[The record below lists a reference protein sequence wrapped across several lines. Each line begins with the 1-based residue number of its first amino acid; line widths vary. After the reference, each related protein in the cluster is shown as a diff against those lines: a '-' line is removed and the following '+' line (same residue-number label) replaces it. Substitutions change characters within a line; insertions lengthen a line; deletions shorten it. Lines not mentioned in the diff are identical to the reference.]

1 MKQIYILLALSVSLM
16 STAQTS
22 ELFISKYGEGTSNN
36 KFLEIYNG
44 TGATVN
50 LDNYAFPTV
59 ANDPTVVG
67 EYEFWNK
74 FAAGATIAD
83 GDVYV
88 IAHGS
93 ADPAILAEADETF
106 NFLSNGDDG
115 LALVLDNGTWNDADM
130 DGNVDAGE
138 MTGFTI
144 LDWLGDWNG
153 DPGSGWDVAGV
164 TTATANNTLTRKS
177 SVCGPNNDWDSS
189 RGYDA
194 MTMTTSAA
202 AAEWIV
208 TGSNSG
214 WGTLGSFSGCST
226 TPVVTITFP
235 SDGAVL
241 ASGTT
246 TADITFNAQNAPAT
260 STFDIDVDGTITTGV
275 TSPFQIPVQDGGS
288 YSVTVSLINSGS
300 AIATDSSNFTVSLP
314 CDLQIGTI
322 LETCQTSTSGVDLYD
337 VTIDFT
343 GGGTSTYTIDTAG
356 NGTLGGDDPSTVN
369 SGQITITGINEG
381 TNFTITFTG
390 DPVNSNCNFTRS
402 ITSPACIGTITC
414 ANAGD
419 IIITE
424 IMQNPAAVSDNA
436 GEYFEVY
443 NTTASPIDLQGYEI
457 IDESGSATERHTI
470 STLIVP
476 ANGYAVL
483 GLNGDVNTNGGVTVD
498 YVYSGVSLG
507 NGTDGI
513 ILDCTG
519 TVIDQVI
526 WDNGATF
533 PDPSGISMELAAS
546 AYDAASND
554 IGTNWGESTGTI
566 SGGDAGT
573 PGMANTFT
581 LSSQSFDANSLK
593 VYPNPVSSGSITI
606 ETNTGDALQVTIYS
620 ALGQVMMTQKDVIN
634 TMDVSNLS
642 SGLYLIRISQNGAS
656 QTRKLVVE

>member
-1 MKQIYILLALSVSLM
+1 MKHFYILLALCVSFM
-16 STAQTS
+16 SAAQTS

-36 KFLEIYNG
+36 KFFEIYNG
-44 TGATVN
+44 TGAPVN
-50 LDNYAFPTV
+50 LDNYAFPSVSNAPTV
-59 ANDPTVVG
+59 AG

-74 FAAGATIAD
+74 FTAGAIIAD
-83 GDVYV
+83 GDVFV
-88 IAHGS
+88 VAHGS
-93 ADPAILAEADETF
+93 ADPAILAVADQTF

-115 LALVLDNGTWNDADM
+115 MALVLDNGTWNDADM

-153 DPGSGWDVAGV
+153 DPGTGWDVSGV
-164 TTATANNTLTRKS
+164 ANATANNTLTRKS
-177 SVCGPNNDWDSS
+177 SVCGPNNDWDIS
-189 RGYDA
+189 RGFDA
-194 MTMTTSAA
+194 TTMTTTAA
-202 AAEWIV
+202 ASEWIV

-214 WGTLGSFSGCST
+214 WGTLGSFTGCST

-235 SDGAVL
+235 SDGATL

-246 TADITFNAQNAPAT
+246 TADVAFNAQNAPAT
-260 STFDIDVDGTITTGV
+260 ATFDIDVDGTLTTGV

-288 YSVTVSLINSGS
+288 YTVIVNLVDGGS
-300 AIATDSSNFTVSLP
+300 TLASDTSTFSVSLP

-322 LETCQTSTSGVDLYD
+322 TETCQTSTSGVDLYD

-356 NGTLGGDDPSTVN
+356 NGTLGGDDPSTVTM
-369 SGQITITGINEG
+369 GQITITGVTEG

-390 DPVNSNCNFTRS
+390 DPTNSNCNFTRS

-414 ANAGD
+414 ATAGD
-419 IIITE
+419 LIITE
-424 IMQNPAAVSDNA
+424 VMQNPLAVGDSS

-443 NTTASPIDLQGYEI
+443 NTTAAPIDMQGYEI

-470 STLIVP
+470 STLLVP
-476 ANGYAVL
+476 ANGYVVL
-483 GLNGDVNTNGGVTVD
+483 GLNGDTTTNGGVTVD

-519 TVIDQVI
+519 TIIDQVV

-533 PDPSGISMELAAS
+533 PDPNGISMELAAS
-546 AYDAASND
+546 AFDATSND

-573 PGMANTFT
+573 PGAANTFT
-581 LSSQSFDANSLK
+581 LSNGSFEIASLK
-593 VYPNPVSSGSITI
+593 VYPNPVSTGIITI
-606 ETNTGDALQVTIYS
+606 ETATNEAVNVTIFS
-620 ALGQVMMTQKDVIN
+620 ALGQLMISKKEVIDTVDISSLN
-634 TMDVSNLS
+634 
-642 SGLYLIRISQNGAS
+642 SGLYLVRISQNGAT